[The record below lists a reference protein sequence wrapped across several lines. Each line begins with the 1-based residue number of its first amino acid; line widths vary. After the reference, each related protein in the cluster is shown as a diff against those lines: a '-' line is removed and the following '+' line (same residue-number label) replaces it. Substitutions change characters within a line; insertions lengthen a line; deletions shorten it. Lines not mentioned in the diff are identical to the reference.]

1 MTFNISLTYEQQQ
14 RLENDLVGRVFSG
27 KLPTEKPTVAVE
39 AQSDRETDL
48 YYHGEFD
55 GATGGKPEQELW
67 SNLSYR
73 SGWLAGVEEYYDK
86 KFQRDLPLVGKPD
99 QASSL
104 NFTAEVF

>member
-1 MTFNISLTYEQQQ
+1 MTFNIAVQQEQQQ
-14 RLENDLVGRVFSG
+14 RLAADLVAS
-27 KLPTEKPTVAVE
+27 E
-39 AQSDRETDL
+39 AQIDKETDL

-86 KFQRDLPLVGKPD
+86 QHK
-99 QASSL
+99 AS
-104 NFTAEVF
+104 FKEVF